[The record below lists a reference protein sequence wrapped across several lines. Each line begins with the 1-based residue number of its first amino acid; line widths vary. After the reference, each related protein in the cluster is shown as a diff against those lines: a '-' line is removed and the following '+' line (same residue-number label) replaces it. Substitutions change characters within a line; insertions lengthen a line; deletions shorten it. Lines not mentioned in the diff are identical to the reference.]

1 VASPREIFERRLE
14 RTYQRALHARAI
26 GEKLPEQAQQAR
38 AKLAALPDAD
48 DDGPMEQLADRLGL
62 AAEHVELVWAIVA
75 ASVDA
80 RMLPHLETLGG
91 GHARRG
97 LSLSVYAM
105 IAELT
110 DASVAG
116 LAHWLASPNA
126 LVSDGLIVATEA
138 MSPAA
143 RAYVASSRFVSY
155 LRGDDHSVEPLRI
168 VSAPTRL
175 LHDATQQAT
184 IDEIAAA
191 LSRSTRPILVVEGPT
206 GSGRLTACACAVGAP
221 LIVLDLARLAAAELT
236 DALIALR
243 RESTLRG
250 LVPVIANADYALGE
264 EQREPRRLV
273 GELTDQLRGPLLIT
287 TSLPGLDLGS
297 QRALVRIPWAVAA
310 TEVRGKLWSRAVASI
325 GATLDGDVM
334 KLAHRYRVGPLAIER
349 AIASVQLLHPAG
361 SKLSA
366 QDLIEGLRHN
376 IAERLAGLAQRV
388 EVTQSWDDLVIADDI
403 RDLIQALIGRIRHSH
418 QVLET
423 WGYRG
428 KIARGVGVPALFS
441 GPPGTGKT
449 MVAGL
454 IARELDLELYQV
466 DLSKVVSKWVGE
478 TEKNLGRVFD
488 AAEEGH
494 GLLLFDEADALFGQR
509 TNDMKGANDRYA
521 NLEVNYLLQRVEAF
535 NGITILTTNLET
547 AIDTALKR
555 RLAAHIVFAA
565 PDDDERTRLWQRQ
578 TTTGASPLADDV
590 DHDEL
595 SRMFPKMT
603 GANIRNAAISAAF
616 LAAADGAE
624 RISQSHLIRAAR
636 AEYRSMGHVI
646 ADTAFSRPARRS
658 L

>member
-1 VASPREIFERRLE
+1 MSEL
-14 RTYQRALHARAI
+14 
-26 GEKLPEQAQQAR
+26 AQQAR
-38 AKLAALPDAD
+38 ERLAELPPVV
-48 DDGPMEQLADRLGL
+48 DDGPMMQLARRFDLQP
-62 AAEHVELVWAIVA
+62 EHVELIWTIVA
-75 ASVDA
+75 CSVDG
-80 RMLPHLETLGG
+80 RVLPHLETLGG

-97 LSLSVYAM
+97 LSVAVYAM
-105 IAELT
+105 LAELADDT
-110 DASVAG
+110 VAA
-116 LAHWLASPNA
+116 LAHWLASPNP
-126 LVSDGLIVATEA
+126 LVADGLISTSEA
-138 MSPAA
+138 VSAAA
-143 RAYVASSRFVSY
+143 RAYVASPRLVSY
-155 LRGDDHSVEPLRI
+155 LRGEDHAAMPLRI
-168 VSAPTRL
+168 VSAPAQL
-175 LHDATQQAT
+175 LHDTAQLAT
-184 IDEIAAA
+184 ISAISAA
-191 LSRSTRPILVVEGPT
+191 LSPSSRAIIVIEGPA
-206 GSGRLTACACAVGAP
+206 GSGRITAGACAANAP
-221 LIVLDLARLAAAELT
+221 LIVLDLARLANDGLADGLV
-236 DALIALR
+236 ALR

-250 LVPVIANADYALGE
+250 LVPVIANADYTLGDGH
-264 EQREPRRLV
+264 REPRRLI
-273 GELTDQLRGPLLIT
+273 GELTEHLRGPLIVT
-287 TSLPGLDLGS
+287 TSLPGLDIGT
-297 QRALVRIPWAVAA
+297 QRAVVRIPWAVAS
-310 TEVRGKLWSRAVASI
+310 TEVRGKLWERAVASI
-325 GATLDGDVM
+325 GAEVDGELTT
-334 KLAHRYRVGPLAIER
+334 LAHRYRVGPAAIER
-349 AIASVQLLHPAG
+349 AVASVQFLLPAG
-361 SKLSA
+361 SRVSA
-366 QDLIEGLRHN
+366 QHLVTGLRHN

-466 DLSKVVSKWVGE
+466 DLSKVVSKWIGE

-565 PDDDERTRLWQRQ
+565 PDDDERTRLWERQ
-578 TTTGASPLADDV
+578 TTTGASPLAADV
-590 DHDEL
+590 DCEEL
-595 SRMFPKMT
+595 SSLFPKMS

-616 LAAADGAE
+616 LAAADGTTK
-624 RISQSHLIRAAR
+624 ITQSHLIRAAR

-646 ADTAFSRPARRS
+646 ADTAYSRPR